1 MTVTFQPL
9 GDSAIRVGF
18 GDSSN
23 CDDREIEERIQAFH
37 RAVTKRPLPGVVEC
51 VPAYTTVAVYYDPL
65 ATDYDQLVVQLKVIA
80 KQAPSRTSKAVRRV
94 NIPTIFGG
102 EAGPDLA
109 SAAESLGLSAG
120 ALVERFT
127 SAIYTVRMIGFLP
140 GFPYLSGLPDELALP
155 RLSTPRVTVPAG
167 SVAIAGRQ
175 AGIYPLAS
183 PGGWNILGR
192 TSVTLFDPAAD
203 TPTLLM
209 PGDRVRFVAVGALRE

>member
-1 MTVTFQPL
+1 L

-65 ATDYDQLVVQLKVIA
+65 ATDYDQL
-80 KQAPSRTSKAVRRV
+80 